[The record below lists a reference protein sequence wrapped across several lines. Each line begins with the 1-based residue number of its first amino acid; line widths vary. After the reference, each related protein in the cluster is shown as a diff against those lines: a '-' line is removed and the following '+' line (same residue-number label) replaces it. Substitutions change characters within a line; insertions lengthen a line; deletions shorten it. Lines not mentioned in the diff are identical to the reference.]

1 MAEPSFIDR
10 IRGMSVPNLLGGGQE
25 KPAEQKSFVDQ
36 IRDQKAPN
44 LLGDSRDAAART
56 GTPATFVAQYL
67 PLAEKVGS
75 RLGVSPK
82 ILLAQWGGETGWG
95 KSIISGTNNL
105 GNIMDFSGKG
115 PKAVDNYNGRTDSYR
130 AYKNVDEFGNDFAGV
145 IERVHKGAMNSGDDP
160 ARYFRSLQ
168 KSGYAEHP
176 EYVNTGIKA
185 TRMVDR
191 ELQKLRGQKI
201 SDASD
206 VADEY
211 NPVTQV
217 ASADEYE
224 QAWNEP
230 DDGNTKALA

>member
-1 MAEPSFIDR
+1 MAESFIDT
-10 IRGMSVPNLLGGGQE
+10 IRNMRVPDLLGGSRGG
-25 KPAEQKSFVDQ
+25 ASEQKSFVDGV
-36 IRDQKAPN
+36 RSQKAPN
-44 LLGDSRDAAART
+44 LLSPEADRT
-56 GTPATFVAQYL
+56 GTPSAFVQRYL

-95 KSIISGTNNL
+95 KSVIPGTHNL

-130 AYKNVDEFGNDFAGV
+130 AYKSTEEFGDDFAGV
-145 IERVHKGAMNSGDDP
+145 IERVHKGAINAGDDP
-160 ARYFRSLQ
+160 ERYFGSLK

-176 EYVNTGIKA
+176 KYIDIGVKA
-185 TRMVDR
+185 TRMVEK
-191 ELQKLRGQKI
+191 ELQKLRPQRV

-206 VADEY
+206 VMPEEQ
-211 NPVTQV
+211 PVQV
-217 ASADEYE
+217 ASADEYQ

-230 DDGNTKALA
+230 EIESTKAIA